1 MSNASA
7 LAKKVV
13 NGLLQLVGLK
23 VTRVSAHKPLAA
35 KYFNTGHLS
44 PHQENS
50 VTLYDTFY
58 GDTSAVEDYYG
69 PARVAFYK
77 GVIDLVKEQQ
87 IALDGKDI
95 ADVGC
100 GVGYLLSEVQR
111 RYKSKSLSGFD
122 FSAQAIEYSR
132 KKFPNATFNVHDIYE
147 PVGQSFDIIFCTE
160 VLEHLEFPHRALAR
174 LVAALNPG
182 GQLILTVPNGRID
195 NLTEHINFWSPES
208 WKAFLERECPHLELR
223 TSVLF
228 ESTVNFAVLTQA
240 AAPIA

>member
-1 MSNASA
+1 MSIATV

-23 VTRVSAHKPLAA
+23 VTRVSARKPLAA
-35 KYFNTGHLS
+35 KYFNTGNLS

-77 GVIDLVKEQQ
+77 GVIDHVKAQQ
-87 IALDGKDI
+87 ITLDGKDV

-111 RYKSKSLSGFD
+111 RYECKSLSGFD

-132 KKFPNATFNVHDIYE
+132 KKFPGATFKVHDIYDS
-147 PVGQSFDIIFCTE
+147 VGESFDVIFCTE

-174 LVAALNPG
+174 LVTALRPE
-182 GQLILTVPNGRID
+182 GQLILTVPNGRVD
-195 NLTEHINFWSPES
+195 TLTEHINFWSPES
-208 WKAFLERECPHLELR
+208 WKAFLERERSSLDLR
-223 TSVLF
+223 TSTLF
-228 ESTVNFAVLTQA
+228 DSTVNFAVLTKA
-240 AAPIA
+240 VAPTP